1 MSSPN
6 SFVDQ
11 TGDMSNM
18 TVIRRLSI
26 NRLLVGMVPRWWT
39 QRMENAGGTE
49 EHPIS
54 VSSDP
59 CIPRPRIRG
68 RPPGHA
74 RRAHP
79 GPEDKQKRK
88 TGGRSP
94 EEKEGNPG
102 TGIELRPDCWTLFI
116 RIQSQAT
123 GDAPRNSSGVR
134 PPSRIW
140 RRLVFQCT
148 MYASSSALNRSYEPN
163 VPSPCG
169 TRP

>member
-68 RPPGHA
+68 RPRGMRVARIRGPKTNKKGKPGADPPRKRKGTREPELNCAPIVGRCLLGYSLRPRGTHPGTPPGCVPRA
-74 RRAHP
+74 VSGVAWCSSARCTRRA
-79 GPEDKQKRK
+79 
-88 TGGRSP
+88 
-94 EEKEGNPG
+94 
-102 TGIELRPDCWTLFI
+102 RP
-116 RIQSQAT
+116 
-123 GDAPRNSSGVR
+123 
-134 PPSRIW
+134 
-140 RRLVFQCT
+140 
-148 MYASSSALNRSYEPN
+148 
-163 VPSPCG
+163 
-169 TRP
+169 